1 MNAKAVVKTFFK
13 ILWKGYNIF
22 ALLLGHIVIL
32 GGIIAGCYYLHKIN
46 QLYWVLGGII
56 LILLLIIF
64 IFILYTKHLKK

>member
-1 MNAKAVVKTFFK
+1 MNLKTITKGFFK
-13 ILWKGYNIF
+13 GLWKVYNIF
-22 ALLLGHIVIL
+22 ALLLGHVVIL
-32 GGIIAGCYYLHKIN
+32 GGICAGCYYLHKTN